1 MSKPNKRRE
10 TDIMKLMM
18 SDYKVESVNDRLD
31 EILVEFR
38 GPKGSPYEDGTWKVR
53 VRMPKDYPFNYPSIN
68 FVNKIYHPNIDEK
81 TGNIC
86 LDVLYE
92 KWSPMYDLINV
103 FEVFLPQLLL
113 YPNPASYRNQGAN
126 VLMMND
132 YGKFEQEVTEHSKTH
147 AAAGDGG
154 AGAGAENV
162 ETSSLEEEFSSDEVG
177 SDDDSTSN

>member
-1 MSKPNKRRE
+1 MSKPTKRRE

-18 SDYKVESVNDRLD
+18 SDYKVETVNDRLD

-38 GPKGSPYEDGTWKVR
+38 GPKGSPYQGGTWKVR
-53 VRMPKDYPFNYPSIN
+53 VRMPKDYPFKYPSIN

-113 YPNPASYRNQGAN
+113 YPNPASYRNQGAA

-132 YGKFEQEVTEHSKTH
+132 YGKFEQEVTEHCKTH

-154 AGAGAENV
+154 AEAGAENV
-162 ETSSLEEEFSSDEVG
+162 EASSLEEELSSDEVG